1 MSRANGR
8 PLGSF
13 GSLGRSQASAMLVG
27 LHRLRIGEPIG
38 APKPASSSG
47 GHGGVRLDSG
57 RHTVA
62 IILISRLL
70 VSTDEAELGRIA
82 QSRYGLVLLERMRE
96 VVLQLA
102 SPAAPSL
109 QMAQVQ
115 TLFNTVGSTLKRE
128 GVYNGLLGLPSKLP
142 FEQAKKVYGALLNAV
157 ASERGGDVGTPT
169 VQLLRSAGNATGGPS
184 AMADAVVANF
194 AKRVREVAT
203 ASLASG
209 AEASASA
216 QPPPPPVQ
224 PPPPSAAIVP
234 TNSFLLTLENIAA
247 AHVGHALSAAEHAQA
262 QSAFEAAF
270 NVLSSL
276 GPSERAQ
283 LLHLGVLDAL
293 LDADAAQLYTCV
305 LAAAKEGTLG
315 ETLDA
320 LLQRV
325 DDQATAAAGAGMML
339 SAAGWGSD
347 GIGAAHPIGLATA
360 SSIGVSTAQHL
371 APEPFLI
378 DQSLTEVRASTI
390 PGAGKGLFATRDIP
404 AGMVVAGMEKS
415 VSMKRSIWQ
424 DYHRSIGLPH
434 DAAVYVSRSPL
445 VFYDAAWTDPSKPP
459 KWYRLNH
466 SDTPN
471 LFMGLLDPSK
481 PPRSQ
486 ALVWR
491 TRRPIHLNEEL
502 FFAYEDAPHEW

>member
-1 MSRANGR
+1 MLCTKKDCPAGSTDRAR
-8 PLGSF
+8 LF
-13 GSLGRSQASAMLVG
+13 VMLVG
-27 LHRLRIGEPIG
+27 LHKLRIGESVG
-38 APKPASSSG
+38 APKPSSSG
-47 GHGGVRLDSG
+47 GHGGVRFDSG

-70 VSTDEAELGRIA
+70 VITDEDELQRIA
-82 QSRYGLVLLERMRE
+82 QSRYGLVLLERIRE

-102 SPAAPSL
+102 SPSAPSL
-109 QMAQVQ
+109 QLAQVQ

-128 GVYNGLLGLPSKLP
+128 GVYKGLLGLPGKLP
-142 FEQAKKVYGALLNAV
+142 FEQAKKVYAALLNAV
-157 ASERGGDVGTPT
+157 ASERGGDVGTQT
-169 VQLLRSAGNATGGPS
+169 VQVLRSAGNAAGSPPS
-184 AMADAVVANF
+184 SMADAVVANF
-194 AKRVREVAT
+194 AKQVRQVAA
-203 ASLASG
+203 ASMASG
-209 AEASASA
+209 EEASASA
-216 QPPPPPVQ
+216 QPPPPPAL

-234 TNSFLLTLENIAA
+234 TSSFLVTLANIAA

-262 QSAFEAAF
+262 RSAFDAAF

-283 LLHLGVLDAL
+283 LLHSGVLDAL

-305 LAAAKEGTLG
+305 LAAAKEGALG

-339 SAAGWGSD
+339 TAAGWGID
-347 GIGAAHPIGLATA
+347 GIGVAHPIGLATA
-360 SSIGVSTAQHL
+360 TSIGVSTALHL
-371 APEPFLI
+371 APEPI
-378 DQSLTEVRASTI
+378 DQTLTEVRASTI
-390 PGAGKGLFATRDIP
+390 PGAGRGLFATRDIP

-415 VSMKRSIWQ
+415 ARMKRSIWR
-424 DYHRSIGLPH
+424 DYHRYAGLPH
-434 DAAVYVSRSPL
+434 DAAIYVARSPL
-445 VFYDAAWTDPSKPP
+445 VFYDAAWTDPSTPP

-466 SDTPN
+466 SETPN

-491 TRRPIHLNEEL
+491 TKRPIRPNEEL
-502 FFAYEDAPHEW
+502 FFTYEDVPPEW